1 MFWKGK
7 QLKDTSVKS
16 NTLTK
21 YFSRIPKASDFSKSK
36 DQGLAKTFF
45 CGPTY
50 FLKEFLI
57 AKKSKIRMPNKLSF

>member
-21 YFSRIPKASDFSKSK
+21 YFSQIPKASDFSKSK
-36 DQGLAKTFF
+36 DQGLAKTLFV
-45 CGPTY
+45 
-50 FLKEFLI
+50 
-57 AKKSKIRMPNKLSF
+57 A